1 MGETSR
7 VRPRC
12 REPVRANS
20 DKQTLTLD
28 VYIVNNNK
36 IANIFKKVDI
46 RSYNGPLREIYRD
59 LYGTGRGDVILMRFL
74 ALF

>member
-20 DKQTLTLD
+20 GKQTLTLD

-46 RSYNGPLREIYRD
+46 RSYNGPMREIYQD
-59 LYGTGRGDVILMRFL
+59 LYGTGQ
-74 ALF
+74 